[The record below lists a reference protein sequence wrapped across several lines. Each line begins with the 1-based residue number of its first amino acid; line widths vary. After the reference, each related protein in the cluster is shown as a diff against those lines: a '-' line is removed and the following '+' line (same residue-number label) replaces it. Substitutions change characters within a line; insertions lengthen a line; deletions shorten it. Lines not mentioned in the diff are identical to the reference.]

1 MVVVRFVIGDVASS
15 CYVVVVVAVC
25 SGRCGGS
32 DGGRG
37 WLLVAEVTERMWVVV
52 MVVVVG
58 KKKFCLSMVFVTAV
72 SGKRRLRGSV

>member
-1 MVVVRFVIGDVASS
+1 
-15 CYVVVVVAVC
+15 
-25 SGRCGGS
+25 
-32 DGGRG
+32 
-37 WLLVAEVTERMWVVV
+37 LLVAEVTERMWVVV